1 MRISD
6 WSSDVCSSDLRPPEA
21 EPRGVAQILRLGGAG
36 RGDVDDPGARQCDLQ
51 SDPGEALF
59 GPLGRAKLGLRAGGV
74 AERMRFVEQ
83 NDAVEIRPRPV
94 EQLLQAR
101 CAVMA
106 LGAKRRIGEEDD
118 PARHSDGFTKGKS
131 IERSEEHTSEHQS
144 LM

>member
-74 AERMRFVEQ
+74 AERMRFLEQDEPVELSH
-83 NDAVEIRPRPV
+83 RPV
-94 EQLLQAR
+94 KQFLKAR
-101 CAVMA
+101 CAVLA
-106 LGAKRRIGEEDD
+106 PGA
-118 PARHSDGFTKGKS
+118 ARTAARK
-131 IERSEEHTSEHQS
+131 
-144 LM
+144 

>member
-83 NDAVEIRPRPV
+83 NDAVDIRPRPV
-94 EQLLQAR
+94 ETLLQAR
-101 CAVMA
+101 SAVMTP
-106 LGAKRRIGEEDD
+106 GAKRRQGEEDD
-118 PARHSDGFTKGKS
+118 PARHTAWATQ
-131 IERSEEHTSEHQS
+131 RQS
-144 LM
+144 NNRQ